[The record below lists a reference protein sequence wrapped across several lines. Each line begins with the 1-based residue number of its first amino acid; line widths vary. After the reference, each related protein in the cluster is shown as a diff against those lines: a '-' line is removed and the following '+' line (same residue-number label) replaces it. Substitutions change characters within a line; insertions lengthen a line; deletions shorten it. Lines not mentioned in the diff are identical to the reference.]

1 MPLRFIEKIN
11 RRKPE
16 VKSMVLIIVVGGQYG
31 GEGKGKLVSYL
42 SLEDKIDYVVRCG
55 GPNSGHTVD
64 FEGKRYALRLLP
76 AGFINSESRLLLA
89 AGTLINPDILLKE
102 IELCGIDPSR
112 VGVDFDA
119 GIITEKDAKY
129 EHSLHLKKRI
139 GSTLSGTGAG
149 VAKRA
154 LRDSSFQLARD
165 VPELEPFLT
174 HVSKEVNT
182 ALDKNLKVIIEGT
195 QGYGLSL
202 YHSGC
207 YPFTT
212 SRDTTASAFL
222 SEVGVSPLRADSVL
236 MVIRTFPIRVKG
248 NSGPLK
254 NEITWKK
261 VQKLSGYPYE
271 PKEFTTVTKQ
281 IRRVA
286 LFDIDIV
293 KKANL
298 VNSPTQIAL
307 TGIDYLDYRNK
318 GMNDFDSLTEETK
331 QFIHSIEYNIG
342 AKIDFLGTGPAN
354 REIIDRRKSLEIKS
368 PDRQLSLTAR
378 S

>member
-1 MPLRFIEKIN
+1 MG
-11 RRKPE
+11 
-16 VKSMVLIIVVGGQYG
+16 LIIIVGGQFG
-31 GEGKGKLVSYL
+31 GEGKGKIVSYL
-42 SLEDKIDYVVRCG
+42 SLEDNIDYVVRCG

-76 AGFINSESRLLLA
+76 AGFINTRSRLLLA
-89 AGTLINPDILLKE
+89 AGTLVNPDILLQE
-102 IELCGIDPSR
+102 IELCGVDPSR
-112 VGVDFDA
+112 VGIDFGA
-119 GIITEKDAKY
+119 GIITEKDAEY
-129 EHSLHLKKRI
+129 ERHLNLKKRI

-154 LRDSSFQLARD
+154 LRDSSFRLARD

-174 HVSKEVNT
+174 CVSREVNR
-182 ALDKNLKVIIEGT
+182 ALDKNLEVIIEGT

-212 SRDTTASAFL
+212 SRDTTASAFI
-222 SEVGVSPLRADSVL
+222 SEVGVSPLRVNSVL

-254 NEITWKK
+254 NEITWKE
-261 VQKLSGYPYE
+261 VQRLSGYPYE

-286 LFDIDIV
+286 LFDIDLV
-293 KKANL
+293 KKAAM
-298 VNSPTQIAL
+298 VNKPTQIAL
-307 TGIDYLDYRNK
+307 NGVDYLDYRNK
-318 GMNDFDSLTEETK
+318 SLRDFDSLTEK
-331 QFIHSIEYNIG
+331 ARMFIQWIEHEIDTR
-342 AKIDFLGTGPAN
+342 IDFVGTGPAN
-354 REIIDRRKSLEIKS
+354 EEIIDRRKRIGVKNLEREIA
-368 PDRQLSLTAR
+368 PLSR
-378 S
+378 R

>member
-1 MPLRFIEKIN
+1 
-11 RRKPE
+11 
-16 VKSMVLIIVVGGQYG
+16 MVLIIVVGGQFG
-31 GEGKGKLVSYL
+31 GEGKGKIVSYL
-42 SLEDKIDYVVRCG
+42 SLEDNIDYVVRCG

-64 FEGKRYALRLLP
+64 FGGNRYALRLLP
-76 AGFINSESRLLLA
+76 AGFINSESRLLLG
-89 AGTLINPDILLKE
+89 AGTLINPDILLEE
-102 IELCGIDPSR
+102 INLCGVNPSR

-119 GIITEKDAKY
+119 GIITEDYAKY
-129 EHSLHLKKRI
+129 EKSLHLEKRI

-149 VAKRA
+149 VSKRV
-154 LRDSSFQLARD
+154 LRDGSFKLARHI
-165 VPELEPFLT
+165 PELKPFLT
-174 HVSKEVNT
+174 HVSREVNT

-222 SEVGVSPLRADSVL
+222 SEIGVSPLRADSVL

-254 NEITWKK
+254 DEITWKE

-271 PKEFTTVTKQ
+271 PKELTTVTKQ

-293 KKANL
+293 KKANQ
-298 VNSPTQIAL
+298 VNRPTQIAL
-307 TGIDYLDYRNK
+307 TGIDYIDYRNK
-318 GMNDFDSLTEETK
+318 GIRDFDSLTEETK
-331 QFIHSIEYNIG
+331 QFIQSIEYDVG
-342 AKIDFLGTGPAN
+342 TRIDFLGTGPAN
-354 REIIDRRKSLEIKS
+354 EEIIDRRNSLKEKSLNQ
-368 PDRQLSLTAR
+368 QLAFTAR